1 MAVHHLPIRR
11 RQDNALDPSILN
23 VLPANIAVLDAKGT
37 ILAVNESWE
46 RFAAANGFTGEGY
59 GVGLNYLHI
68 CDAAGPQ
75 PDAQHVAQGI
85 RHILDGTIRAFDYEY
100 ESSSPTLR
108 RWFRVI
114 VTPKQG
120 SPSYGA
126 VVMHINVSDLK
137 QAEAA
142 MHQSEARLRAI
153 VDTAVDG
160 IVVINER
167 GIIESLNPAVT
178 RMFGYTP
185 DQLLGQ
191 NVKLLMPDPYHTEHD
206 RYLTNYLQSGQK
218 KVIGIGREV
227 LGLRHDGV
235 SFPIE
240 LAVSEMLVDGVRKFT
255 GIVRDISSRKQA
267 EAQFRQVVES
277 APNGMLMID
286 PLGNITLVN
295 KQVETMFGYSREEM
309 LGKPVEMLIPE
320 RFCPDHP
327 AHRIGYFSAPSSRA
341 MGAGRELFGLHKN
354 GQEFPVEL
362 GLNPIDTPNGK
373 LALASIV
380 DITMRKRTESA
391 LSKAAQ
397 DLEWKNWEISEAR
410 DQAVKAGQAK
420 TDFLATMSH
429 EIRTPM
435 NGVLG
440 MTTLLLDTALSTEQR
455 DYLQTLRHSS
465 ESLLRIIN
473 DILDFSKIEAGK
485 FTIEQIPFD
494 LRMTI
499 EDTLDMLAPASQD
512 RHLELVGLIDAQT
525 PRTVIGDPGRIRQVL
540 TNLLGNAIKFTE
552 QGEVL
557 IQVLPLDEDPTFV
570 MLRFEV
576 IDTGIGL
583 SPEAQA
589 KMFQAF
595 TQADSSTARKYGGT
609 GLGLTIC
616 KRLVELMGGEIGLQ
630 SMPGLGTR
638 IWFTVRF
645 ALQADAAPPV
655 MPPLTSNDF
664 ADRRV
669 CLVDDN
675 PTNRSLLQYHVSAW
689 NMHHESAV
697 DAPSALALLRQ
708 AAADGTPFD
717 LAIIDM
723 HMPDI
728 GGLQLCRL
736 IKEDPAI
743 RATHLIVLTAFGQ
756 RGDSIAAKEAGAS
769 AYLPKPV
776 RERQL
781 ADCIRLILGRKDS
794 DETSTPLIT
803 RHTMS
808 EAQAQAAQ
816 RLLVVDDNPVNQKVA
831 LKMLE
836 KLGYRVDVAGNG
848 MEALAAVCRHQYPLV
863 FMDCQMPELDGLET
877 TRLIRSQEQAGTHL
891 PIIAM
896 TANAMAGDRENCLK
910 AGMDD
915 FISKPI
921 VPDQLREILSRWLP
935 SARLTPPQKS
945 FAPSDA
951 GNAA

>member
-206 RYLTNYLQSGQK
+206 RYLTNYLKTGHK

-227 LGLRHDGV
+227 LGLRSDGV
-235 SFPIE
+235 AFPIE
-240 LAVSEMLVDGVRKFT
+240 LAVSEMLVDGSRKFT

-267 EAQFRQVVES
+267 ETQFRQVVES

-286 PLGNITLVN
+286 PLGTITLVN
-295 KQVETMFGYSREEM
+295 KQVETMFGYRREEL
-309 LGKPVEMLIPE
+309 LGKSIDMLIPGQ
-320 RFCPDHP
+320 FHPDRQ
-327 AHRIGYFSAPSSRA
+327 AHRTRAFSDAASRL

-354 GQEFPVEL
+354 GHEFPVEL

-380 DITMRKRTESA
+380 DITLRKRTESA
-391 LSKAAQ
+391 LAKAAQ
-397 DLEWKNWEISEAR
+397 DLELKNRELSDAR
-410 DQAVKAGQAK
+410 DQALRAGQAK
-420 TDFLATMSH
+420 TEFLATMSH

-440 MTTLLLDTALSTEQR
+440 MTNLLLDTSLTTEQQE
-455 DYLQTLRHSS
+455 YMQTLKHSG

-494 LRMTI
+494 LRLTI

-512 RHLELVGLIDAQT
+512 RHLEIVGLIDAQT
-525 PRTVIGDPGRIRQVL
+525 PRTVIGDPGRVRQVL
-540 TNLLGNAIKFTE
+540 TNLIGNAIKFTE

-616 KRLVELMGGEIGLQ
+616 KRLVELMGGQIGLQ
-630 SMPGLGTR
+630 SIPGLGTR

-645 ALQADAAPPV
+645 ALQPDIAPPV

-664 ADRRV
+664 AGRRV

-697 DAPSALALLRQ
+697 DAPSAWALLRQ

-736 IKEDPAI
+736 IKDDPSI
-743 RATHLIVLTAFGQ
+743 RATQLIVLTAFGQ
-756 RGDSIAAKEAGAS
+756 RGTASRRRKPAPAPISRNRFGNVSWPTVSVSSWAEPTSRRILPRSSRDTPCRRPMHTRPNDCWSSMTIPSI
-769 AYLPKPV
+769 
-776 RERQL
+776 
-781 ADCIRLILGRKDS
+781 RKS
-794 DETSTPLIT
+794 P
-803 RHTMS
+803 
-808 EAQAQAAQ
+808 
-816 RLLVVDDNPVNQKVA
+816 
-831 LKMLE
+831 
-836 KLGYRVDVAGNG
+836 
-848 MEALAAVCRHQYPLV
+848 
-863 FMDCQMPELDGLET
+863 
-877 TRLIRSQEQAGTHL
+877 
-891 PIIAM
+891 
-896 TANAMAGDRENCLK
+896 
-910 AGMDD
+910 
-915 FISKPI
+915 
-921 VPDQLREILSRWLP
+921 
-935 SARLTPPQKS
+935 
-945 FAPSDA
+945 
-951 GNAA
+951 